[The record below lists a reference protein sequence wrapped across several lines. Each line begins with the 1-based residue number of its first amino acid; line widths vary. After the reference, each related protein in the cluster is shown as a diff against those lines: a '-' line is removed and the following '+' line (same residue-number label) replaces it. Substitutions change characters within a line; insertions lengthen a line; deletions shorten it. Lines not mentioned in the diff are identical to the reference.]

1 MNKLELK
8 LLKLT
13 RVINGECNPFS
24 RYRGIPHGDERLQA
38 YINQYNKLDKR
49 YEKAFGY
56 RFSPLLVDNEVE
68 VKVK

>member
-13 RVINGECNPFS
+13 KVINGSCNPFS
-24 RYRGIPHGDERLQA
+24 RYSGIPQGDERLQA

-56 RFSPLLVDNEVE
+56 RFNPLLIKDNEVR
-68 VKVK
+68 V